1 MVHLTTALDASS
13 GVPLYEQ
20 LYRSLAGEMRSGTL
34 AAGTRMPGK
43 RRLAAELSVSVN
55 TVDAAYQML
64 AAEGYLESRER
75 SGFYVQEYLALPS
88 RPAGGTEQPAP
99 PKPEPPVLPVRYDL
113 STRGVDPELFPFRTW
128 ARLQKEESA
137 VQQVLDSPAAAKGL
151 DDSYQ
156 PVPDVRDDPAY
167 FARLYD
173 QYATDVLRVCYFYLS
188 DREKAEDVCQ
198 DVFVRL
204 MTTHPLLQPGRE
216 KSWLLKVALN
226 RCRDLWRGAWLKRVI
241 LGGPTFELIPA
252 PDEFSRRD
260 DQQAMMA
267 AINQLPAT
275 FKEVILLHY
284 YQGMNIAEIAQML
297 ELPEGTISSRL
308 SRGRKKLES
317 ILLKGG
323 DAR

>member
-1 MVHLTTALDASS
+1 MS
-13 GVPLYEQ
+13 
-20 LYRSLAGEMRSGTL
+20 
-34 AAGTRMPGK
+34 
-43 RRLAAELSVSVN
+43 
-55 TVDAAYQML
+55 
-64 AAEGYLESRER
+64 
-75 SGFYVQEYLALPS
+75 
-88 RPAGGTEQPAP
+88 
-99 PKPEPPVLPVRYDL
+99 EPT
-113 STRGVDPELFPFRTW
+113 SKH
-128 ARLQKEESA
+128 KEESA
-137 VQQVLDSPAAAKGL
+137 VQQALDSPAAAKGL

-275 FKEVILLHY
+275 SKEVILLHY

>member
-1 MVHLTTALDASS
+1 MS
-13 GVPLYEQ
+13 
-20 LYRSLAGEMRSGTL
+20 
-34 AAGTRMPGK
+34 
-43 RRLAAELSVSVN
+43 
-55 TVDAAYQML
+55 
-64 AAEGYLESRER
+64 
-75 SGFYVQEYLALPS
+75 
-88 RPAGGTEQPAP
+88 
-99 PKPEPPVLPVRYDL
+99 EPT
-113 STRGVDPELFPFRTW
+113 SKH
-128 ARLQKEESA
+128 KEESA
-137 VQQVLDSPAAAKGL
+137 VQQALDSPAAAKGL

-275 FKEVILLHY
+275 LKEVILLHY

>member
-1 MVHLTTALDASS
+1 M
-13 GVPLYEQ
+13 Q
-20 LYRSLAGEMRSGTL
+20 
-34 AAGTRMPGK
+34 
-43 RRLAAELSVSVN
+43 
-55 TVDAAYQML
+55 
-64 AAEGYLESRER
+64 
-75 SGFYVQEYLALPS
+75 
-88 RPAGGTEQPAP
+88 QP
-99 PKPEPPVLPVRYDL
+99 
-113 STRGVDPELFPFRTW
+113 
-128 ARLQKEESA
+128 
-137 VQQVLDSPAAAKGL
+137 LDSPAAAKGL

>member
-1 MVHLTTALDASS
+1 MS
-13 GVPLYEQ
+13 
-20 LYRSLAGEMRSGTL
+20 
-34 AAGTRMPGK
+34 
-43 RRLAAELSVSVN
+43 
-55 TVDAAYQML
+55 
-64 AAEGYLESRER
+64 
-75 SGFYVQEYLALPS
+75 
-88 RPAGGTEQPAP
+88 
-99 PKPEPPVLPVRYDL
+99 EPT
-113 STRGVDPELFPFRTW
+113 SKH
-128 ARLQKEESA
+128 KEESA
-137 VQQVLDSPAAAKGL
+137 VQQALDSPAAAKGL

-226 RCRDLWRGAWLKRVI
+226 RCRDLWRGGWLKRVI